1 MTRAKLD
8 KLPDELP
15 SGLQL
20 ELYKGRWA
28 VEINGNL
35 YVFPQHLTKG
45 EVIKVLEM
53 ASIQRKGN

>member
-15 SGLQL
+15 GGLQL

-28 VEINGNL
+28 VQINGDL
-35 YVFPQHLTKG
+35 YVFPQHVTRA
-45 EVIKVLEM
+45 EAIKVIEM
-53 ASIQRKGN
+53 ATINRKGN